1 MVLLDEWRSQREERL
16 EVVRER
22 QQEVRSTIAQWQTER
37 LTKGW
42 QQRNLRQ
49 ESYLGLQQQI
59 QQFLTET
66 NSHRRLQA
74 ELLTKELD
82 DFVRSLSSQISQ
94 FLTATAQERERMAV
108 QTTQELRDF
117 CENLSLSLA
126 DLRQQRQAR
135 IRLLKN
141 QTQEFLTTSYLQRL
155 QNQAQ
160 LNRQLTA
167 WMEALRS
174 DIQSYLQELEL
185 LREERRRQLHQS
197 FQSARVQRGSESQE
211 LRDAYGRL
219 RLRHAR
225 FQAQLQEYRNHL
237 HFEVWGT
244 QNRVNSPTK
253 SQGKPGENVVATS
266 VLPSTRS
273 QPVVS
278 SVPKKV
284 EVQVKAEVVEVV
296 TPNVKAL
303 QEKSVY
309 NYLFKG
315 KGARLTEIESA
326 TGLNRVQTV
335 DALRSLLKQGLIVQR
350 DLLYSTK

>member
-22 QQEVRSTIAQWQTER
+22 QQEVRSTIAQLQTER

-49 ESYLGLQQQI
+49 QSYLSLQQQI

-66 NSHRRLQA
+66 NSDRRLQA

-94 FLTATAQERERMAV
+94 FLTATTQDRERMAV
-108 QTTQELRDF
+108 QTTKELRDF

-135 IRLLKN
+135 ISLLKN
-141 QTQEFLTTSYLQRL
+141 ETQEFLTTSYLQRL

-174 DIQSYLQELEL
+174 DVQSYLQELEL

-197 FQSARVQRGSESQE
+197 FQEARVQRGLESQE
-211 LRDAYGRL
+211 MRDC
-219 RLRHAR
+219 HAR
-225 FQAQLQEYRNHL
+225 FQAQLQEYRKNL
-237 HFEVWGT
+237 QFEVWGT

-253 SQGKPGENVVATS
+253 PQGKPGVNVVATP
-266 VLPSTRS
+266 VLPSTPS
-273 QPVVS
+273 KPVVS
-278 SVPKKV
+278 SLPKKV

-296 TPNVKAL
+296 KPNVKAL